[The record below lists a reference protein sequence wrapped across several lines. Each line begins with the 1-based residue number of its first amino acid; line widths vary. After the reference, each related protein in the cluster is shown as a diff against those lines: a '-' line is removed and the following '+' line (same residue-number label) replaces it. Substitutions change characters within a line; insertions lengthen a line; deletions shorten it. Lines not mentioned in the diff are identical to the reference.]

1 MAYFFITG
9 TDFADQ
15 LREEYPNGNVIFRED
30 YQKSF
35 KKKVRWEDTK
45 HSFKSTPPPRVVN
58 FCDHE
63 AGLGHVVPKLYEW

>member
-1 MAYFFITG
+1 MAYFLITE

-15 LREEYPNGNVIFRED
+15 LREDYPNGNVIFRED

-45 HSFKSTPPPRVVN
+45 TFFQEYFPRVVN

-63 AGLGHVVPKLYEW
+63 AGLGQVVPELYEW